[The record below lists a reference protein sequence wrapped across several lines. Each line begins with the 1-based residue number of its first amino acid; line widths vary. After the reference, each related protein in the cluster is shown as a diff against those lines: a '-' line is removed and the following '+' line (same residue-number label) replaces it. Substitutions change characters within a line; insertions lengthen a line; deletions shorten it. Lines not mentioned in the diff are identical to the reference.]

1 MADVEVDAEEVVESS
16 RIISVLAETNR
27 RDRWTVPPRTAMVT
41 FLARSFFDF
50 RKAEAAGNTVVLDI
64 TCVFGKVTIVVPEGT
79 DVELSGFSFLASATS
94 DVASPDESTSHL
106 PKLVIVAHTVFG
118 RICVRTPNDGELG
131 IIAATGAAA
140 IGAAAIAEL
149 SSAWTDTTDASSGTT
164 DAPNDRGFSTS
175 ASRDVPAEPSPGQ
188 PAREPQPVGSAV

>member
-1 MADVEVDAEEVVESS
+1 MADVKVDAEEAVESS

-27 RDRWTVPPRTAMVT
+27 RDRWTVPPRTAMIT

-64 TCVFGKVTIVVPEGT
+64 TCVFGKVTLVVPEGT

-94 DVASPDESTSHL
+94 DVASSDESTSHL

-118 RICVRTPNDGELG
+118 RICVRTPNDAELG
-131 IIAATGAAA
+131 IIPAAD
-140 IGAAAIAEL
+140 AAAIAEAP
-149 SSAWTDTTDASSGTT
+149 SGTADASSGAKAATV
-164 DAPNDRGFSTS
+164 DGGFSAR
-175 ASRDVPAEPSPGQ
+175 ASRDLPAERSPDQ

>member
-1 MADVEVDAEEVVESS
+1 MADVKVDAEEAVESS

-27 RDRWTVPPRTAMVT
+27 RDRWTVPPRTAMIT

-64 TCVFGKVTIVVPEGT
+64 TCVFGKVTLVVPEGT

-94 DVASPDESTSHL
+94 DVASSDESTSHL

-118 RICVRTPNDGELG
+118 RICVRTPNDAELG
-131 IIAATGAAA
+131 IIPATGAAA
-140 IGAAAIAEL
+140 IAEVP
-149 SSAWTDTTDASSGTT
+149 SAWTDATDASSGATA
-164 DAPNDRGFSTS
+164 APVATAGFSTRE
-175 ASRDVPAEPSPGQ
+175 SRDLPAEPSPGQ

>member
-1 MADVEVDAEEVVESS
+1 MADVKVDAVEALESS

-27 RDRWTVPPRTAMVT
+27 RDRWTVPPRTAMIT
-41 FLARSFFDF
+41 CLARSFFDF

-94 DVASPDESTSHL
+94 DVASSEGSTSHL

-118 RICVRTPNDGELG
+118 RICVRTPTDAELG
-131 IIAATGAAA
+131 IIPTT
-140 IGAAAIAEL
+140 GAAAIAE
-149 SSAWTDTTDASSGTT
+149 APSGTT
-164 DAPNDRGFSTS
+164 TAPVEGGFSAR
-175 ASRDVPAEPSPGQ
+175 ASRDLPAERSPDQ